1 MTGGGGGPSDFFG
14 SEILAK
20 SIFLGSRKDAGSF
33 MGREKKA
40 EGFFWLAKIGL
51 REFFRYAKKK

>member
-1 MTGGGGGPSDFFG
+1 MTFLGLKFWPKVIFF
-14 SEILAK
+14 
-20 SIFLGSRKDAGSF
+20 GSRKDAGSF